1 MTFGRRIDRLTDVT
15 KMTDIAETRTEDSQ
29 LTGPQ
34 GRLGHVIATREGH
47 AGDPEAPMAIQHRE
61 ALIYTMGKAA
71 ELEHL
76 VMCQYL
82 YAAFSLKEDVAEGVP
97 EELEPTVQGWRR
109 ELMHIGEQEMLHL
122 ALVQNLLNSIGA
134 APRLGRPNFPLP
146 PQAMPARVQMALLP
160 FGEAALRHFA
170 FLERPE
176 GMDMADPEGFAAL
189 AKASELSHDEA
200 DEIGPH
206 LQDFET
212 VGHLYRSIEDGLT
225 SLAERMGEPGL
236 FIGPGR
242 AQATPE
248 YLEFDELMPV
258 TDLAS
263 ARAAIE
269 VIVEQGEGARGDWR
283 EAHFGRLVRMLD
295 DYLAIRSDHPE
306 FEPVRPVMLAHVRPL
321 ASGQR
326 VELIGHGF
334 TARCCDLLNATY
346 ELILQLLSRYFAHT
360 DETPEQLAALVGVAV
375 GLMKLVV
382 KPLGSL
388 VTRMPMGPDHPDRTA
403 GPALELF
410 YETDYLLPD
419 RAAAW
424 TIMEERL
431 REIADLA
438 TRCRDEC
445 IPTFMPPLSR
455 ITSALRFQAEALA
468 AAR

>member
-1 MTFGRRIDRLTDVT
+1 MTVDEKQDELT
-15 KMTDIAETRTEDSQ
+15 A
-29 LTGPQ
+29 PQ
-34 GRLGHVIATREGH
+34 GRLAHVIATREGH
-47 AGDPEAPMAIQHRE
+47 AADPEQPMVIAHRE
-61 ALIYTMGKAA
+61 ALIYTLGKAA

-82 YAAFSLKEDVAEGVP
+82 YAAFSLKEDEAEGVP
-97 EELEPTVQGWRR
+97 ADLLPRVKEWKR
-109 ELMHIGEQEMLHL
+109 ELLHIGEQEMLHL
-122 ALVQNLLNSIGA
+122 ALVQNLLNSVGA

-146 PQAMPARVQMALLP
+146 PAAMPAGVQMALLP

-170 FLERPE
+170 YLERPE
-176 GMDMADPEGFAAL
+176 GLDMADQEGFVAL
-189 AKASELSHDEA
+189 AKARELPHEEA

-212 VGHLYRSIEDGLT
+212 VGHLYRSIEDGFV
-225 SLAERMGEPGL
+225 SLAERMGEERL

-242 AQATPE
+242 AQATSE
-248 YLEFDELMPV
+248 HLGFDELTPV

-263 ARAAIE
+263 ARAAID

-283 EAHFGRLVRMLD
+283 EAHFGRLVRVLD
-295 DYLAIRSDHPE
+295 EYLAIRESQPDFAPA
-306 FEPVRPVMLAHVRPL
+306 RPVVLAHVRPL
-321 ASGQR
+321 ATGQE
-326 VELIGHGF
+326 VALIGHGF
-334 TARCCDLLNATY
+334 TARSADLLNATY
-346 ELILQLLSRYFAHT
+346 ELILQLLARYFAHT
-360 DETPEQLAALVGVAV
+360 DETPQQLQTLAAVAV

-388 VTRMPMGPDHPDRTA
+388 ITRMPMGADHPDATA

-424 TIMEERL
+424 AIMEERL

-445 IPTFMPPLSR
+445 IPGFLPGVSR
-455 ITSALRFQAEALA
+455 IADALRYEAEALA
-468 AAR
+468 AVRQDALST